1 MEKFSMQEAPDTVTA
16 TETFEV
22 PAKLDMEMQLTKE
35 IDELWSAHQ
44 QSDAILGRT
53 KLELGALR
61 LELGQRLYEMK
72 MILACP
78 GRAGKWSQFLSAQH
92 IPRASADRY
101 VKKYENTLNPPA
113 EIASRESIQQSP
125 GETAR
130 KVLQSIW
137 PKLRQAL
144 MDQETAYQF
153 LCALVQSFDT
163 LHAEITDSGIA
174 VRKPTAI
181 NSEPSS
187 DVLDMKKVVEGQ
199 GTGCE

>member
-1 MEKFSMQEAPDTVTA
+1 MQEHPEIALL
-16 TETFEV
+16 TETFEA
-22 PAKLDMEMQLTKE
+22 PTGPDTETKLAQE
-35 IDELWSAHQ
+35 IEQLWSVHSQAQ
-44 QSDAILGRT
+44 TILGRT
-53 KLELGALR
+53 KQELGALR
-61 LELGQRLYEMK
+61 LELGQRLYDMK

-130 KVLQSIW
+130 KVLQSMW

-153 LCALVQSFDT
+153 LCALVQHCDT
-163 LHAEITDSGIA
+163 LHSDITDSGVTI
-174 VRKPTAI
+174 RKPTAGNPQS
-181 NSEPSS
+181 NSALEG
-187 DVLDMKKVVEGQ
+187 KNAGKQQAIGVECG
-199 GTGCE
+199 